1 MALSHDIMSLS
12 RSIMTMLRLII
23 LLHADIMALSHD
35 SMSLSRCIMAM
46 SRSNK
51 SLSHLILTMSRSNK
65 SLSHLILTMSPSF
78 LTMSTSIPMLSQFIP
93 KLPRSFPPLSRC
105 IVLMEEDI
113 SNLSHFNSAVPQCLF
128 SRLDGYASLLAFIVP
143 SPLPNASRLVAS
155 CSGVGTKMSG
165 SVGAL
170 TLDTA
175 GHFDLEHASTALS
188 ARSRGTLKVRRRYS
202 VHRGAELRVTFPHL
216 NILCCLCILFS
227 LKTPIDHNR
236 THDEIHPSIASF
248 PAVFTVI

>member
-35 SMSLSRCIMAM
+35 SMSLSRCIMA
-46 SRSNK
+46 
-51 SLSHLILTMSRSNK
+51 MSRSNK